1 MKAPARERILETAD
15 RLFSSRG
22 YGNVGINEIIDRSET
37 AKASFYQHF
46 PSKERLCTDWLA
58 ARHDKSESE
67 WENVLQK
74 SGKPEKKILE
84 VFDDLQGFMEHS
96 NFRGCPFTNTGGFL
110 GETDGSVREQIILH
124 KQAQQEFFIALASEL
139 TTPARARKLGTALFL
154 LYTGATMESQNAQDT
169 WPVEEAKTTVKD
181 LIRLYSRPS

>member
-1 MKAPARERILETAD
+1 MKAPARDRILDTAD
-15 RLFSSRG
+15 NLFSLRG
-22 YGNVGINEIIDRSET
+22 YGNVGINEIIDHSET

-46 PSKERLCTDWLA
+46 PSKERLCADWLA

-67 WENVLQK
+67 WEIVLQK
-74 SGKPEKKILE
+74 SGKPEEKILE
-84 VFDDLQGFMEHS
+84 VFDDLQGFMVHS

-110 GETDGSVREQIILH
+110 READGSVREQIVLH
-124 KQAQQEFFIALASEL
+124 KNAQREFFMALASEL

-154 LYTGATMESQNAQDT
+154 LYSGATMESQNARDT
-169 WPVEEAKTTVKD
+169 WPVEEAKAAVKD

>member
-46 PSKERLCTDWLA
+46 PSKERLCSDWLA

-169 WPVEEAKTTVKD
+169 WLVEEAKTTVKD